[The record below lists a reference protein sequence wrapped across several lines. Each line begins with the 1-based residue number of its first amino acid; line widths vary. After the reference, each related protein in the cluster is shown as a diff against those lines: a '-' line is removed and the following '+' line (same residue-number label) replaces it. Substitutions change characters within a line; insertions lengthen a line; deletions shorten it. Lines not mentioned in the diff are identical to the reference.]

1 MASRRA
7 SQSDERRQDQ
17 LSIPPYTFNVA
28 VIAGIV
34 LGLTLGPLAAVA
46 GFVAG
51 GVVGNAIDHRFG
63 AASR

>member
-1 MASRRA
+1 MMSERA
-7 SQSDERRQDQ
+7 ARPDERRQDQ
-17 LSIPPYTFNVA
+17 FFIPPYTFNVA

-34 LGLTLGPLAAVA
+34 LGLVLGPLAAVV

-51 GVVGNAIDHRFG
+51 GVVGHVIDHRFG